1 MSWQVGKMVNL
12 GCRVKVKEGNF
23 VTLRQF
29 GNFVFGKSMDSSKLV
44 EEKFNVFW
52 GMPILSSDAISSVA
66 YAVDEMLYVLV
77 PVVGVASFLWMPRIS
92 ITIILLLL
100 ILTFSYRHVVD
111 AYPNGGGA
119 YIVAKENL
127 GPVYSLIAG
136 ASLSVDYTLTVAVS
150 TCAGTAA
157 LISAFPGLFPHRVA
171 ISVIMIMLLV
181 IGNVRGVRESS
192 RIFSIPTYAFM
203 LSVIALVVAGVIKH
217 ATGNNPSVPDP
228 SMSQL
233 AFGTQAITIFLIMK
247 AFASGCSALTGVEAV
262 SNAVPNFKDPAPQN
276 AKYSYLMLATAIIIC
291 FGGVAYL
298 AKIYHAVPTPEL
310 TVMAQISLDVFGKGV
325 MFYIIQATTAI
336 ILVMAANTAFA
347 GFPTLLS
354 VIAQD
359 GYAPRQMALRGH
371 RLNFTNGIVI
381 LAILAITL
389 VIIFQGDTHLL
400 IALYAVGV
408 FTSFTLSQTGMLVH
422 WFRLKSEGW
431 QYKAAVNG
439 LGALTTLG
447 AVIIVGVTKFT
458 SGAWIVIVIVPLIV
472 MLMHKIK
479 FHYISVAQQ
488 LDIPN
493 EYLSELKLTTSYSH
507 HVIVPIDS
515 LNVMVVKAL
524 RYARSLSPNVEAFH
538 VEVYEGEADKLKRK
552 WELLDTDIPLIVK
565 FSPYRE
571 VVNLLTEYID
581 SEEHASQ
588 PGDVITV
595 LLPQFFVSRR
605 WEMAL
610 HNNTSLFIANAMLK
624 KRNVIVSI
632 IPFYLDDIKRYRVNK
647 NQVVRD
653 HPS

>member
-1 MSWQVGKMVNL
+1 VYIKQLGK
-12 GCRVKVKEGNF
+12 F
-23 VTLRQF
+23 I
-29 GNFVFGKSMDSSKLV
+29 FGKSMDSNQLAAEKL
-44 EEKFNVFW
+44 NVFW
-52 GMPILSSDAISSVA
+52 GMPVLSSDAISSVA
-66 YAVDEMLYVLV
+66 YAVEEMLYVLV
-77 PVVGVASFLWMPRIS
+77 PVMGLASFLWMPRIA
-92 ITIILLLL
+92 ITIIFLLL

-111 AYPNGGGA
+111 AYPSGGGA
-119 YIVAKENL
+119 YVVAKENL
-127 GPVYSLIAG
+127 GPLYGLIAG

-150 TCAGTAA
+150 ICAGTAA
-157 LISAFPGLFPHRVA
+157 LTSAFPVLFPHRVA
-171 ISVIMIMLLV
+171 IAIIMIILLV
-181 IGNVRGVRESS
+181 IGNVRGIRESS
-192 RIFSIPTYAFM
+192 RIFSIPTYAFI
-203 LSVIALVVAGVIKH
+203 LAVIALVVVGIIKH

-228 SMSQL
+228 SMSQV
-233 AFGTQAITIFLIMK
+233 AFGTQAVTMFLLMK

-262 SNAVPNFKDPAPQN
+262 SNAVPNFQDPAPHN
-276 AKYSYLMLATAIIIC
+276 AKQSYLMLAIAIIIC

-298 AKIYHAVPTPEL
+298 AKIYHAVPTPAL
-310 TVMAQISLDVFGKGV
+310 TVMAQISLDVFGKGA
-325 MFYIIQATTAI
+325 MFYTIQATTAI
-336 ILVMAANTAFA
+336 ILAMAANTAFA

-371 RLNFTNGIVI
+371 RLNFTNGIII
-381 LAILAITL
+381 LAILATML
-389 VIIFQGDTHLL
+389 VILFRGDTHLL

-447 AVIIVGVTKFT
+447 AVIIVGITKFT
-458 SGAWIVIVIVPLIV
+458 SGAWIVIVVVPLIV
-472 MLMHKIK
+472 MLMYQIK
-479 FHYISVAQQ
+479 YHYISVAQQ

-493 EYLSELKLTTSYSH
+493 DYLSELKFTTSYSH

-524 RYARSLSPNVEAFH
+524 RYARSLTPNVEAFH
-538 VEVYEGEADKLKRK
+538 VEVYEGEADKLKKK

-588 PGDVITV
+588 PGDVISV

-610 HNNTSLFIANAMLK
+610 HNNTSFFIANAMLK

-632 IPFYLDDIKRYRVNK
+632 IPFYLDDLKCYRLKKTNLVSWDEK
-647 NQVVRD
+647 
-653 HPS
+653 